1 LSRLAWRG
9 DYMIKPEILQQTM
22 EQLQFF
28 PQLDTFATRTMRQCN
43 RYCSIQNYR
52 RAEGKRGAFS
62 INWTNEDL
70 LLHPPIELIPRVL
83 KKMKLE
89 PSMALFLLPIRAEEG
104 QVTGK
109 TSTQITSRRPISC
122 TNDKYSIGEQ
132 LFRDL
137 AAAAGLAPTTIQQM
151 IDNSNWET
159 WRKRRAGLTIMVRYL
174 KLNEIDS
181 MALLGERPDI
191 HVVNA
196 MAWLNDLG
204 GQTRK
209 SNLIALKAHTSVVLG
224 QFSKMPN
231 ISDSPLIKQFTR
243 CLNLNI
249 DSKARYNVIWD
260 IQKLFD
266 HISNS
271 TFSSPEEIQMKAM
284 ALLVSFSAAR
294 MTELSRMTMKD
305 LDCSQKNRLI
315 ISTII
320 KKGNKIRNETITL
333 NRLKNQ
339 LYPVKALQ
347 SWIQSREK
355 INIQEESLFWDF
367 KKHTIP
373 SSLYCSQ
380 TLTTIIRQ
388 FGIQSPYN
396 GPSIRHATMTKLRA
410 SGASVLEVNAFSRH
424 ILTSTVVDAFYYR
437 PVQRD
442 FGSLLIKSVRMS
454 AFSDLTHISRFCIP
468 INNGGLIKAGLFSNP
483 IFFLCSGKDYYY
495 GIGHY
500 PGTL

>member
-1 LSRLAWRG
+1 
-9 DYMIKPEILQQTM
+9 
-22 EQLQFF
+22 
-28 PQLDTFATRTMRQCN
+28 
-43 RYCSIQNYR
+43 
-52 RAEGKRGAFS
+52 
-62 INWTNEDL
+62 
-70 LLHPPIELIPRVL
+70 
-83 KKMKLE
+83 MKFE
-89 PSMALFLLPIRAEEG
+89 PSVALFLLPSWCFEKFRLRFPPIL
-104 QVTGK
+104 
-109 TSTQITSRRPISC
+109 QIINLGPTERPISC

-137 AAAAGLAPTTIQQM
+137 AAAAGLAPTTIQQI

-159 WRKRRAGLTIMVRYL
+159 WRKRRAGLTIMARYL
-174 KLNEIDS
+174 KLSEIDS

-204 GQTRK
+204 GKSRK
-209 SNLIALKAHTSVVLG
+209 SNLIALKTHTSVALG

-249 DSKARYNVIWD
+249 DSNARYNVIWD
-260 IQKLFD
+260 IQKFFD
-266 HISNS
+266 HISS
-271 TFSSPEEIQMKAM
+271 FTFSSPEEIQMKAM
-284 ALLVSFSAAR
+284 ALLVSFSAAH

-305 LDCSQKNRLI
+305 LNSSQKNRLI
-315 ISTII
+315 IATII

-339 LYPVKALQ
+339 LCSVKALK
-347 SWIQSREK
+347 SWIKSREK
-355 INIQEESLFWDF
+355 INIKEESLFWDF

-373 SSLYCSQ
+373 SSHYCSQ
-380 TLTTIIRQ
+380 TLTTFIRQ

-396 GPSIRHATMTKLRA
+396 GPSIRHSTMTKLRA

-437 PVQRD
+437 PVLREL
-442 FGSLLIKSVRMS
+442 GSLLIKNVRPNKRPGQFKTQS
-454 AFSDLTHISRFCIP
+454 LRL
-468 INNGGLIKAGLFSNP
+468 GLKTTQPL
-483 IFFLCSGKDYYY
+483 
-495 GIGHY
+495 
-500 PGTL
+500 